1 MIKRGESKLKV
12 TTVIR
17 QILLKNGDLSALI
30 GEKIFP
36 LYAPK
41 GTEGDFILY
50 VRDEYSTQYT
60 AMGLFS
66 QQCRVF
72 INVVSDNYDR
82 IRLKDSTE
90 DYEDKKFIQVLLFE
104 ISNS

>member
-36 LYAPK
+36 CAP
-41 GTEGDFILY
+41 IM
-50 VRDEYSTQYT
+50 
-60 AMGLFS
+60 AA
-66 QQCRVF
+66 C
-72 INVVSDNYDR
+72 
-82 IRLKDSTE
+82 
-90 DYEDKKFIQVLLFE
+90 
-104 ISNS
+104 